1 MCGWVCVCVEITIL
15 NTWPQE
21 EIVVIFNLLESELV
35 GERVEMQVVVY
46 LNLGLLSGIC

>member
-1 MCGWVCVCVEITIL
+1 MCVCVCVEITIL

-46 LNLGLLSGIC
+46 LNLGFLSGIC